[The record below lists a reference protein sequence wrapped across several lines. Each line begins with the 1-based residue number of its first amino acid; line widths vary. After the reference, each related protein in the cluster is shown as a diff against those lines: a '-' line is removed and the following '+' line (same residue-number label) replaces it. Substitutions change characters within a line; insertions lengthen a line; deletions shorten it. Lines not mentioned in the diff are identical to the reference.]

1 MLQLFNPTHKVQKDR
16 KLMHDTDSRIAKYSR
31 RGLVLNFLVFA
42 LCLYFGNFF
51 QNEQGLAIFLITGLL
66 LVTLLRS
73 YFLFRFESHYARA
86 PARWRKQY
94 FLVSFLGAIWWSI
107 ILVSLTWELG
117 MHDETLIMWL
127 YSVVFYS
134 SVANVFAP
142 YRRFLSYYLFIGQ
155 IPAAITAMLLG
166 TADGLLYGIIMMMFY
181 YMLHHQGKVTAKA
194 YWERLEANYALREHA
209 KGLEGER
216 LDSQA
221 AIELKNE
228 FLVNIGNEFR
238 ASLNDVLGPLSIIDD
253 GSLTPQQQNL
263 LQLASKAGE
272 RQLDL
277 INNVADYAK
286 ISSHQLMLDRS
297 VFNLRRN
304 LEILVEDLATEAAH
318 QGVELNYIF
327 DLDMPARVS
336 GDAIRMSQILGNLLS
351 HAINFSEL
359 GQVIFQ
365 ASYQYDAEGTGYLNV
380 VIRDEG
386 RLVQSAVDEDN
397 AALAVS
403 DSPPRA
409 SLNEN
414 PNATVSEEPS
424 KESKNKVSQVP
435 SLESTNEQSL
445 NLTIC
450 RALAECMGGGVQIID
465 QPSGQETVITL
476 HLDATGKQLQHLA
489 ANPKMQGKRIL
500 LIDAPQQVLE
510 SARAELE
517 EWGLQVTAT
526 TIAEAK
532 ALLLER
538 LDSEKSVDIILA
550 YASEKSHALVDLSQ
564 SLTESPE
571 LENVKQIIIYGVNQI
586 DRKALQEHINTQK
599 NLRGLGKPASHQSVY
614 DALNALLFNI
624 DADADSSTKTKIELS
639 AQGEGKNVLLVDDH
653 RVNQMVAEGML
664 KKLGYQVFL
673 ASNGREA
680 VVMWQQQDE
689 QSKFDLVMMD
699 CQMPELDGY
708 GATREIR
715 QIESRQGDD
724 RHVPIVAMT
733 AHAGEGDQA
742 RCLAAGMDDYLVKP
756 IRLGE
761 LQLRLKRWLGGR
773 SYQAKE
779 R

>member
-73 YFLFRFESHYARA
+73 YFLFRFETHYARA

-94 FLVSFLGAIWWSI
+94 FLVSFVGAIWWSI

-166 TADGLLYGIIMMMFY
+166 TADGLLYGIIMMMFF
-181 YMLHHQGKVTAKA
+181 YMLNHQGKVTAKA

-221 AIELKNE
+221 ATELKNE

-253 GSLTPQQQNL
+253 GSLTSQQRNL
-263 LQLASKAGE
+263 LQLACKAGD

-286 ISSHQLMLDRS
+286 ISSHQLILDQS

-336 GDAIRMSQILGNLLS
+336 GDATRMSQILGNLLS
-351 HAINFSEL
+351 HVINFSEI
-359 GQVIFQ
+359 GQVLFQ
-365 ASYQYDAEGTGYLNV
+365 ARYQYDTNGDGFLNV

-386 RLVQSAVDEDN
+386 RTAQSPHDDALLGATLAEQTESQVAHKLENGSADD
-397 AALAVS
+397 AADD
-403 DSPPRA
+403 DSPQNQPDDGI
-409 SLNEN
+409 
-414 PNATVSEEPS
+414 
-424 KESKNKVSQVP
+424 
-435 SLESTNEQSL
+435 NEQGL
-445 NLTIC
+445 NLAIC
-450 RALAECMGGGVQIID
+450 RALAECMGGGVQIIS
-465 QPSGQETVITL
+465 QPSGQETVVTL
-476 HLDATGKQLQHLA
+476 HLEATGKQLQHLA
-489 ANPKMQGKRIL
+489 ANPKMQGKHIL
-500 LIDAPQQVLE
+500 LIDTPAQIFD
-510 SARAELE
+510 SAQAELE
-517 EWGLQVTAT
+517 EWGLDVTAT
-526 TIAEAK
+526 TSSDAK
-532 ALLLER
+532 ALLLKR
-538 LDSEKSVDIILA
+538 LAGEKSIDIVLA
-550 YASEKSHALVDLSQ
+550 YASEKSEALAGLSLQ
-564 SLTESPE
+564 FIQSPE
-571 LENVKQIIIYGVNQI
+571 LKDVKQIIIYGANQAG
-586 DRKALQEHINTQK
+586 REALQNHINTYK
-599 NLRGLGKPASHQSVY
+599 HIRGLGKPAPHQSVY
-614 DALNALLFNI
+614 DAINALLFNI
-624 DADADSSTKTKIELS
+624 DTDADVIPKTKSEHCT
-639 AQGEGKNVLLVDDH
+639 QGVGMNVLLVDDH

-680 VVMWQQQDE
+680 VVMWQQQDAD
-689 QSKFDLVMMD
+689 SSFDLVMMD

-708 GATREIR
+708 AATREIR
-715 QIESRQGDD
+715 RMESQCAGSG
-724 RHVPIVAMT
+724 HVPIVAMT

-756 IRLGE
+756 VRLGE
-761 LQLRLKRWLGGR
+761 LQLRLKRWLG
-773 SYQAKE
+773 SKE
-779 R
+779 